1 MNKVLIILAVSSM
14 TGCSTNMSSVPSDED
29 LEEYSSPNEFIT
41 STLEFDVTGLGLLDH
56 PHEKQLRT
64 HLTEIYGSEIGN
76 KIIFFRS
83 YFTKLNDTH
92 LYKPLNNAKAYC
104 EYQGGTLNLVY
115 RDSAK
120 QIFSLDAKGVSF
132 SRTLK
137 MEALGRQT
145 HSFAELAYNAWKAG
159 AFGMHECVT
168 NNKSSWRI
176 SILPYNYNHSDGS
189 SDDAYTADF
198 MVYVGNDYL

>member
-14 TGCSTNMSSVPSDED
+14 TGCSTNMSSVPSNED

-64 HLTEIYGSEIGN
+64 HLTEIYGDEIGN
-76 KIIFFRS
+76 KIILFRS

-120 QIFSLDAKGVSF
+120 QIFIIDSKGISL

-137 MEALGRQT
+137 MQILGRQT
-145 HSFAELAYNAWKAG
+145 HSFAELAHNAWKDG
-159 AFGMHECVT
+159 AFGMHECV

-176 SILPYNYNHSDGS
+176 SILPYNFNRSNGS
-189 SDDAYTADF
+189 SDDAHTADF
-198 MVYVGNDYL
+198 MVYVGNAYL